1 MPCREAAAI
10 RERYPSRGKV
20 AKLAIEEEIGGR
32 SKGYYELWSG
42 RATRH
47 KIKLVAL

>member
-20 AKLAIEEEIGGR
+20 AKLAIEQEIGGR
-32 SKGYYELWSG
+32 SKGYYERVEWASD
-42 RATRH
+42 TTQN
-47 KIKLVAL
+47 KN